1 MGSVIGDILTS
12 AVGIALSPIPLIA
25 AIALML
31 TPRSGAA
38 GLGFLGGWLLGV
50 IVPVVA
56 VTLIA
61 NVLPESSAD
70 ASQPIAGTIRLVL
83 GALLIYLAVGQWRLR
98 PLPGRPGVLPKWMT
112 ATETMTVPQGI
123 TLGFG
128 LGALSPKN
136 LALGVAAGLTIGG
149 AEIGLRD
156 TIVVTLIF
164 VVIALSTV
172 LIAVVGYQIA
182 DEVWQKPLAD
192 LRTWLVRNGPTVL
205 AVLLLLLGVEL
216 IGLGISSF

>member
-1 MGSVIGDILTS
+1 MGSVIGEILT
-12 AVGIALSPIPLIA
+12 AAIGIALSPIPLIA

-31 TPRSGAA
+31 NPRSGAA

-61 NVLPESSAD
+61 QILPESTAD
-70 ASQPIAGTIRLVL
+70 ASRPIAGTVRLLL
-83 GALLIYLAVGQWRLR
+83 GALLLYLAIAQWRLR

-112 ATETMTVPQGI
+112 ATDTMTVPQGI
-123 TLGFG
+123 ALGFG
-128 LGALSPKN
+128 LGALAPKN
-136 LALGVAAGLTIGG
+136 LALGIAAGLTIGE
-149 AEIGLRD
+149 AELGLRN
-156 TIVVTLIF
+156 TVVVLLIF

-172 LIAVVGYQIA
+172 LLAVVGYQIA
-182 DEVWQKPLAD
+182 DDAWRQPLAD

-205 AVLLLLLGVEL
+205 AVALLLLGTQL
-216 IGLGISSF
+216 IGDGISSF

>member
-1 MGSVIGDILTS
+1 MGSVIGDILTA

-31 TPRSGAA
+31 TPRSGPA

-61 NVLPESSAD
+61 NILPESAAD
-70 ASQPIAGTIRLVL
+70 ASRPIAGIIRLLL
-83 GALLIYLAVGQWRLR
+83 GLVLIYLAVGQWRLR

-112 ATETMTVPQGI
+112 ATDTMSVSQGI
-123 TLGFG
+123 ALGFG
-128 LGALSPKN
+128 LGAFAPKN
-136 LALGVAAGLTIGG
+136 LALGIAAGLTIGG

-172 LIAVVGYQIA
+172 LITVVGYQMA
-182 DEVWQKPLAD
+182 TEAWQKPLAD

-205 AVLLLLLGVEL
+205 AVVLLLLGVEL
-216 IGLGISSF
+216 LGEGISSF